1 MVDIHDMNAQYV
13 QCWENKLSFFF
24 SFFLDS
30 IASLRN
36 FTELQLKT
44 GEYDKK
50 TEVSDKLDCIP
61 GGVPSGPPSCPLYQK
76 V

>member
-1 MVDIHDMNAQYV
+1 MCCVEKIN
-13 QCWENKLSFFF
+13 NLSFFL
-24 SFFLDS
+24 SFFLS
-30 IASLRN
+30 STASLRN

-44 GEYDKK
+44 GEDDTK
-50 TEVSDKLDCIP
+50 TDVSNKLDCIP